1 MIQPALIRVRAATA
15 SLRAVRE
22 MLLRPT
28 PESLEECG
36 PVLEEAA
43 SLLRSIGP
51 CDVPDIHPDLDTLRR
66 ELNVVSALVRQASAF
81 YFNWAQILGAAIG
94 GYTPDGQTMS
104 VPSAGRI
111 SMEG

>member
-1 MIQPALIRVRAATA
+1 M
-15 SLRAVRE
+15 RE

-28 PESLEECG
+28 PETLEDCG

-43 SLLRSIGP
+43 GLMSGIEPSEVQGLRP
-51 CDVPDIHPDLDTLRR
+51 ELDKLRR
-66 ELNVVSALVRQASAF
+66 ELSVVSALMQQAAGF
-81 YFNWAQILGAAIG
+81 YFDWSQILGAAIG
-94 GYTPDGQTMS
+94 GYAPHGRTMT